1 MASIQKIVNK
11 KGVVA
16 WRVQIELRGRR
27 AYKTFPVKNLAV
39 AWANQRESE
48 IIQGKVQSSSVAEQT
63 PFLKPVRELLDSVQC
78 QAEDK
83 TATLTGTYRGDPAA
97 LMIVPVGMLER
108 KTSAPLR

>member
-11 KGVVA
+11 MTGATA

-63 PFLKPVRELLDSVQC
+63 PFSAVIKSYREKVAPDLRNRSTKFMLNTL
-78 QAEDK
+78 EDRF
-83 TATLTGTYRGDPAA
+83 GRYR
-97 LMIVPVGMLER
+97 L
-108 KTSAPLR
+108 